1 MVILY
6 FDCHFG
12 FILILMNTKPFL
24 QSSFSK
30 LKKLNIKI
38 WGWEKCYFPTLLWI
52 WGWIHFFI
60 CCMVYGEGSK
70 YEHLF
75 RSATICIVK
84 NSQSHG
90 FHIKRTDLPFS
101 RLKRVSKMSREG
113 KYWRA
118 LSFGIFW
125 YFFKYLPEKKCWP
138 PIELWI
144 WIPGINC
151 LYARLLC
158 CEELPWKPLSV
169 EIEDWREGEVGI
181 LEQFGS
187 SRAKVMSAHVFFLY
201 QMK

>member
-1 MVILY
+1 MINL
-6 FDCHFG
+6 FEF
-12 FILILMNTKPFL
+12 
-24 QSSFSK
+24 
-30 LKKLNIKI
+30 
-38 WGWEKCYFPTLLWI
+38 WGWFQ
-52 WGWIHFFI
+52 FF
-60 CCMVYGEGSK
+60 CLVFEEGSK

-84 NSQSHG
+84 NSQSQG

-118 LSFGIFW
+118 LFFLA
-125 YFFKYLPEKKCWP
+125 YFNIFKYLPEKKCWP

-151 LYARLLC
+151 LYSRLVC

-187 SRAKVMSAHVFFLY
+187 SRAKVMSAHIFFCTKWSKRGKGWY
-201 QMK
+201 DSSRVN